1 MGILSIF
8 FEPEDLSIFFFS
20 LVFFH
25 QATAE
30 REVSFDGFRHQ
41 QQHGAAAS
49 LLTREATRRGG
60 QAQSAGRTMKRHV
73 FCRREIDYDSATS
86 DYIRNVPIVRDGSI
100 LMPSFVNRDGTIRLI
115 LFLRK
120 YYL

>member
-1 MGILSIF
+1 MRDFVTS
-8 FEPEDLSIFFFS
+8 SS
-20 LVFFH
+20 S
-25 QATAE
+25 T
-30 REVSFDGFRHQ
+30 
-41 QQHGAAAS
+41 AAS

-86 DYIRNVPIVRDGSI
+86 EYIRNVPIVRDGSI